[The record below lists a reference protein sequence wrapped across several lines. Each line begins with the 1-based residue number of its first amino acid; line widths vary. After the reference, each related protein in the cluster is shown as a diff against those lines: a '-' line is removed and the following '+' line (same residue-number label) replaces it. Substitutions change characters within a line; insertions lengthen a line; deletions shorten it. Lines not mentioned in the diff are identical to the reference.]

1 MRKVPLIL
9 VADDERVVAES
20 LVQILQQE
28 GFETAYALNGEAAVQ
43 SAREKR
49 PDVVICDILMPVMNG
64 LAAAKQIRT
73 ILPQTNIILFS
84 GQAAAAKLLEQAEA
98 DGYRFELLAKP
109 VDPEVL
115 LAIIARK
122 LDITLPIQGSVER
135 HTQADGD

>member
-1 MRKVPLIL
+1 MRKVPSIL

-43 SAREKR
+43 SARENR

-64 LAAAKQIRT
+64 LEAAKQIRT

-84 GQAAAAKLLEQAEA
+84 GQAAAAKLLERAEA

-122 LDITLPIQGSVER
+122 LDITLPIQGSVEL
-135 HTQADGD
+135 HAQANSD

>member
-28 GFETAYALNGEAAVQ
+28 GFEAAYALNGEAAVQ
-43 SAREKR
+43 SARKNR

-64 LAAAKQIRT
+64 LEAAKQIRT

-84 GQAAAAKLLEQAEA
+84 GQAAAAKLLERAEA

-122 LDITLPIQGSVER
+122 LDITLPVQGSVEL
-135 HTQADGD
+135 HAPADGD

>member
-20 LVQILQQE
+20 LVQILQQG
-28 GFETAYALNGEAAVQ
+28 GFEAAYALNGEAAVQ
-43 SAREKR
+43 SARKNR

-64 LAAAKQIRT
+64 LEAAKQIRT

-84 GQAAAAKLLEQAEA
+84 GQAAAAKLLERAEA
-98 DGYRFELLAKP
+98 DGYRFELLANP

-122 LDITLPIQGSVER
+122 LDITLPIQGSVEL
-135 HTQADGD
+135 HAPADGD